1 MREGI
6 SVIVC
11 CFNSEQRIAETLRFL
26 AGQKVSADLSWEVIV
41 VNNASTDHT
50 REVALKS
57 WNSSASGIPFQVID
71 QPLPGLAMSRQKGIE
86 VSQYD
91 SVIFCDDDNHFDT
104 NYVSR
109 AFSLLK
115 VHSDVGII
123 GGWVRPKLHLHPGLW
138 IKDFYPALAIGKQAE
153 QDGYVEW
160 VFGAGMVI
168 RKKVFSIL
176 HERNI
181 RLLLSDRIGTKQ
193 TSGGDAEMCM
203 ATCFVGLKIFYSNSL
218 ILDHNISA
226 NRLTKKSFIK
236 GNYRNVFHVV
246 YLYLMERLMNDRS
259 ADQGKLY
266 TACFKKRVSLI
277 FHFIPRM
284 FLGKHKFYSF
294 IMLYQNVQLFYWL
307 LTRTASF
314 EHTYHQI
321 KSNLYYGG
329 KLG

>member
-11 CFNSEQRIAETLRFL
+11 CYNSEKRIAETLRFL
-26 AGQKVSADLSWEVIV
+26 AEQKVSASLSWEVIV

-57 WNSSASGIPFQVID
+57 WNSNASAISFQVID
-71 QPLPGLAMSRQKGIE
+71 QPLPGLARSRQKGIE

-115 VHSDVGII
+115 AHDDAGII
-123 GGWVRPKLHLHPGLW
+123 GGWVRPKLPLHPRSW
-138 IKDFYPALAIGKQAE
+138 IEDFYPALAIGKQAE
-153 QDGYVEW
+153 QDSYVEW

-176 HERNI
+176 EERNI
-181 RLLLSDRIGTKQ
+181 RLLLSDRVGTKQ

-236 GNYRNVFHVV
+236 GNYRNVFPVV
-246 YLYLMERLMNDRS
+246 YLYLMNRLMNDRS
-259 ADQGKLY
+259 ADQGTLY
-266 TACFKKRVSLI
+266 TACFRERISLI

-284 FLGKHKFYSF
+284 LLGKHKFYSF
-294 IMLYQNVQLFYWL
+294 IMLFQNVQLFYWL
-307 LTRTASF
+307 LTRKARF
-314 EHTYHQI
+314 EQTYHQI
-321 KSNLYYGG
+321 KSNLYSWRKVG
-329 KLG
+329 